1 MKSWFSCFHFS
12 LNCGIV
18 FLTSLGDAQSGG
30 LLCSLFVFDWKAQVD
45 CKLKFSFK
53 ELSTEIPV

>member
-1 MKSWFSCFHFS
+1 MSNMIDWKAYEELVKLFS

-18 FLTSLGDAQSGG
+18 FLTFLGDAQSGG

-45 CKLKFSFK
+45 CKLKFS
-53 ELSTEIPV
+53 L